1 MAKDSGKI
9 VLPFGLWSS
18 PVTAGM
24 LSSRLRLDDVQWD
37 TEGST
42 IVWLEGR
49 GDRGVLVSKP
59 KGEACKELTE
69 GLNIRGGVGYGG
81 GDFTVVQGQVFFV
94 EKDGRLYRKN
104 LGHENPTPIAPAYG
118 GIASPALSPDG
129 RWVVFV
135 FSDGKVDLLGLVAAD
150 GCQWQ
155 QQLVKGA
162 DFYMQP
168 AWHPDGERLAW
179 IEWDHPNMPWDG
191 TRLKMARLHGTPPH
205 VGETAILAGNENIP
219 VCQPRFSPDG
229 KWLSFIESS
238 GEWDDLVVMDLE
250 NGSRRTLVKGEKFH
264 LAIPAWA
271 QGMHSYG
278 WDRTGQVIYY
288 LRNYAGWGSLWRVDI
303 ANGESTE
310 ISVLPYT
317 WLSQL
322 SVSPLND
329 ELVFIAS
336 AESIPDR
343 VVRWDGRRLTIEARS
358 EGETLA
364 PEFLA
369 VPEPL
374 EWKAPDGTIV
384 HAIYYAPTNPEF
396 TSPGLPPVILNI
408 HGGPTS
414 QTPARY
420 APETAYFTSRGYGW
434 LEVNYRG
441 STGYGKTYMQS
452 LRQNWGKYDVE
463 DAVGG
468 AQALITHKL
477 ADPHKLVIKGRSAG
491 GYTVLNALEQHPGK
505 FKAGICLFGV
515 SNLFNLAMDTHKF
528 EARYMDSMVGPLPEA
543 AARYH
548 EWSPIFHVDRIRD
561 AVAIFQGNADKVVP
575 PYQSEEIVVE
585 LRRRGI
591 PHIYRLY
598 EGEGHGFR
606 KQETIADYLEQTERF
621 LRQFVLFSV

>member
-1 MAKDSGKI
+1 
-9 VLPFGLWSS
+9 
-18 PVTAGM
+18 
-24 LSSRLRLDDVQWD
+24 
-37 TEGST
+37 
-42 IVWLEGR
+42 
-49 GDRGVLVSKP
+49 
-59 KGEACKELTE
+59 
-69 GLNIRGGVGYGG
+69 
-81 GDFTVVQGQVFFV
+81 
-94 EKDGRLYRKN
+94 
-104 LGHENPTPIAPAYG
+104 
-118 GIASPALSPDG
+118 
-129 RWVVFV
+129 
-135 FSDGKVDLLGLVAAD
+135 
-150 GCQWQ
+150 
-155 QQLVKGA
+155 
-162 DFYMQP
+162 
-168 AWHPDGERLAW
+168 
-179 IEWDHPNMPWDG
+179 
-191 TRLKMARLHGTPPH
+191 
-205 VGETAILAGNENIP
+205 
-219 VCQPRFSPDG
+219 
-229 KWLSFIESS
+229 
-238 GEWDDLVVMDLE
+238 
-250 NGSRRTLVKGEKFH
+250 
-264 LAIPAWA
+264 
-271 QGMHSYG
+271 MHSYG

-329 ELVFIAS
+329 ELAFIAS

-384 HAIYYAPTNPEF
+384 HAIYHAPTNPEF

-515 SNLFNLAMDTHKF
+515 SNLFTLVMDTHKF